1 MENFGKFMI
10 IIIVMIVTPLINGF
24 VVMKL
29 WNWFIIP
36 IFSLQPL
43 KLIEA
48 IGFTIILAFITA
60 KPSKNNK
67 EEDFWDKLFESVLY
81 TILLGLFTL
90 ILGYVVS
97 LLI

>member
-1 MENFGKFMI
+1 MENFGKFMTVI
-10 IIIVMIVTPLINGF
+10 LVMIVTPLINGF

-43 KLIEA
+43 RLIEA
-48 IGFTIILAFITA
+48 IGFTIILTFITT
-60 KPSKNNK
+60 KPSKKNTQ
-67 EEDFWDKLFESVLY
+67 EYFWDWLFESVLY

-90 ILGYVVS
+90 VFGYIVS